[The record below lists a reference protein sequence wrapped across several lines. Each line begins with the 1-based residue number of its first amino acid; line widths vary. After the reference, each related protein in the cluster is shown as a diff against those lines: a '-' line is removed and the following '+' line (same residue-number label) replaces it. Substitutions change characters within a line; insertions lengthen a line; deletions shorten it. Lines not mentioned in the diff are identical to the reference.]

1 MQCLFNRT
9 NDCICA
15 SSRNEGTV
23 FNDGIF
29 RMDGPAAVQMD
40 GVDLRSVQLQRNSV
54 AGSHGAEDK
63 TRYFVYFYDA
73 AGGCLTVCK
82 LIQIKRQAA
91 GIVVNDVGCG
101 FISCKQRTRTDK
113 KREAK

>member
-40 GVDLRSVQLQRNSV
+40 GVDLWSV
-54 AGSHGAEDK
+54 AYKNDYIFAKNNYVFGFCEISL
-63 TRYFVYFYDA
+63 FYD
-73 AGGCLTVCK
+73 
-82 LIQIKRQAA
+82 
-91 GIVVNDVGCG
+91 GI
-101 FISCKQRTRTDK
+101 I
-113 KREAK
+113 